1 MQLVFADSEVAGIEV
16 QGSTLQVRFSAAA
29 VTGGPDGDGYL
40 PGLVLTLHGARWRG
54 DAAACFGRLVAGT
67 LSDAVSRLSRIE
79 LPFDGP
85 GPWRA
90 DLTFSH
96 GRQLVV
102 QARHVTAIPGA
113 APFQP
118 SYAC

>member
-16 QGSTLQVRFSAAA
+16 QGGALLVRFSAAA
-29 VTGGPDGDGYL
+29 VTGGPDGDGFL
-40 PGLVLTLHGARWRG
+40 RGLVLTLHDARWQG
-54 DAAACFGRLVAGT
+54 DAAACSGRLVAGT

-85 GPWRA
+85 GPWRC
-90 DLTFSH
+90 DLQFAH
-96 GRQLVV
+96 GRQLVAE
-102 QARHVTAIPGA
+102 ARHVSAIPGA

>member
-29 VTGGPDGDGYL
+29 VTGGPEGDGYL
-40 PGLVLTLHGARWRG
+40 PGTVLTLHGARWRG

-90 DLTFSH
+90 DLMFSH

-102 QARHVTAIPGA
+102 EARHVTAIPGA